1 MYETIG
7 VLLIAASLYPLGIVL
22 MAAFSDWKVAAKQFP
37 RIDSKVKFW
46 TLQQGVRVG
55 NLLLRNSG
63 KVGFTDSTVVLSGI
77 GLRLLLTPQ
86 IEIPYRNIMIKQDG
100 FRVVTSGAK
109 SELLIYL
116 DSDASR
122 LLRAKIKNRGL

>member
-22 MAAFSDWKVAAKQFP
+22 ITAFSDWKVAAKQFP
-37 RIDSKVKFW
+37 RIDSNVMSW
-46 TLQQGVRVG
+46 TWQQGVRVG
-55 NLLLRNSG
+55 NFLLRNSG

-77 GLRLLLTPQ
+77 GLRQLLTPQ
-86 IEIPYRNIMIKQDG
+86 IEIPYRNIRTKQEG
-100 FRVVTSGAK
+100 FRVVTSCAK

-116 DSDASR
+116 DSDASK
-122 LLRAKIKNRGL
+122 LLRAKIKNHG